1 MSVNFGPGFH
11 VAGGQRVDRTAYDRY
26 LGSWSRLF
34 VPAVLAAAE
43 VAASHRILMSPRDR
57 ARWRRWHAGCREHE
71 VHRPEVPAGSR
82 GWSEAAFAGGAFD
95 SVICQ
100 LGLMF
105 FPDPRGPPFGLRA
118 GW

>member
-43 VAASHRILMSPRDR
+43 VAAS
-57 ARWRRWHAGCREHE
+57 
-71 VHRPEVPAGSR
+71 
-82 GWSEAAFAGGAFD
+82 
-95 SVICQ
+95 
-100 LGLMF
+100 
-105 FPDPRGPPFGLRA
+105 
-118 GW
+118 